1 MLGAIPSLGGTGK
14 AVEEGMYQV
23 FISYAQSD
31 SELARRAAST
41 LAESG
46 LDVWWKENNVFPG
59 DNWAAEYAKAL
70 ENSQAMIVLLS
81 SDSASSGEVLS
92 DLSFAL
98 GKKSYKGRL
107 IPVLRKSSD
116 RRVLE
121 ELPWV
126 LKTMKPISLD
136 RYPHEEDA
144 FRQIAE
150 LIKESWHQS
159 H

>member
-14 AVEEGMYQV
+14 AAEECMYQV

-59 DNWAAEYAKAL
+59 DNWAAEYARAL

-107 IPVLRKSSD
+107 IPVLTKSSD
-116 RRVLE
+116 RQVLE
-121 ELPWV
+121 EMPWV
-126 LKTMKPISLD
+126 LKALKPISLD

-150 LIKESWHQS
+150 LIKDSWQQS